1 MYILFFLSKIPQDS
15 NSADPTKSQMQV
27 ITSLTVSPSEE
38 TLVASTDLS
47 QLYYITL
54 SSADIGKVSDSIST
68 AEKTWT
74 LFAAFDGMVISF
86 LLKKNIIL
94 FNRRLGLRVY

>member
-1 MYILFFLSKIPQDS
+1 MIFLFFQIPQDS
-15 NSADPTKSQMQV
+15 NSADPTKSQQQI

-54 SSADIGKVSDSIST
+54 SSADIGKVI
-68 AEKTWT
+68 A
-74 LFAAFDGMVISF
+74 I
-86 LLKKNIIL
+86 
-94 FNRRLGLRVY
+94 